1 MSATLVPPSDSVYSV
16 SRLNRE
22 ARILLEG
29 GLPLLWVMGE
39 ISNFSQ
45 PSSGHWYFTLK
56 DAQAQVRCAMFRN
69 RNQGLGLRPQNGMQV
84 QARVRVSLYEPRGEF
99 QLIAEQ
105 MQPAGEGALRL
116 AFEALK
122 TRLAAEGLFDASLKR
137 PLPAYPCSIGVITSP
152 TGAALRDILHVLNRR
167 YPLAR
172 VVLYPVPVQGV
183 DAAPQ
188 IVQALQLAGKR
199 AECDVLILAR
209 GGGSLE
215 DLWAFNEEIVARAVR
230 ACPLPVVS
238 GVGHEIDFTI
248 ADFVADLRAPTPSAA
263 AESVVPD
270 GGDLLRRFN
279 QSRQRLST
287 LAQHRLERART
298 RLDQLEHRLAQC
310 HPEQRLQRQRQ
321 RLDESEARLQRAVGY
336 RLESAG
342 HRLASARTRLW
353 AERPHLRLKHAQE
366 RLERI
371 QHALDS
377 GIDRRLIERSRQLAA
392 LGRALAAVS
401 PLGTLERGYA
411 IVRRIPD
418 QLVVH
423 DAAQAPVGT
432 RLRVR
437 LSQGQLT
444 CQVEEVSD
452 A

>member
-1 MSATLVPPSDSVYSV
+1 
-16 SRLNRE
+16 
-22 ARILLEG
+22 
-29 GLPLLWVMGE
+29 
-39 ISNFSQ
+39 
-45 PSSGHWYFTLK
+45 
-56 DAQAQVRCAMFRN
+56 
-69 RNQGLGLRPQNGMQV
+69 
-84 QARVRVSLYEPRGEF
+84 
-99 QLIAEQ
+99 
-105 MQPAGEGALRL
+105 
-116 AFEALK
+116 
-122 TRLAAEGLFDASLKR
+122 
-137 PLPAYPCSIGVITSP
+137 
-152 TGAALRDILHVLNRR
+152 
-167 YPLAR
+167 
-172 VVLYPVPVQGV
+172 VLYPVPVQGV

-248 ADFVADLRAPTPSAA
+248 ADFAADLRAPTPSAA

-279 QSRQRLST
+279 QSRQRLSM
-287 LAQHRLERART
+287 LAQYRLERAGT
-298 RLDQLEHRLAQC
+298 RLGQLQHRLAQC

-321 RLDESEARLQRAVGY
+321 RLDESETRLQRAVGY
-336 RLESAG
+336 RVESAG
-342 HRLASARTRLW
+342 HRLAGARTRLW

-371 QHALDS
+371 QHALDG
-377 GIDRRLIERSRQLAA
+377 GINRRLIERSRQLAA

-411 IVRRIPD
+411 IVRRASD
-418 QLVVH
+418 GAVVQ

-437 LSQGQLT
+437 LSQGQLA

>member
-1 MSATLVPPSDSVYSV
+1 MPAILAPPADTVYSV

-69 RNQGLGLRPQNGMQV
+69 RNQVLGLRPQNGMQV

-122 TRLAAEGLFDASLKR
+122 ARLAAEGLFDASLKR
-137 PLPAYPCSIGVITSP
+137 PLPAYPHSIGVITSP

-183 DAAPQ
+183 DATPQ
-188 IVQALQLAGKR
+188 IVQALQLAGARK
-199 AECDVLILAR
+199 ECDVLILAR

-215 DLWAFNEEIVARAVR
+215 DLWPFNEEIVARAVR

-248 ADFVADLRAPTPSAA
+248 TDFVADLRAPTPSAA

-270 GGDLLRRFN
+270 GSDLLRRFD

-287 LAQHRLERART
+287 LARHRLERAGT
-298 RLDQLEHRLAQC
+298 RLGQLEHRLAQC

-321 RLDESEARLQRAVGY
+321 RLDESEMRLRRAVGY

-342 HRLASARTRLW
+342 HRLTGARTRLW

-366 RLERI
+366 RLERM
-371 QHALDS
+371 QHSLDS
-377 GIDRRLIERSRQLAA
+377 SIDRRLIERSRQLAA

-411 IVRRIPD
+411 IVRRVAD
-418 QLVVH
+418 QRVVQ
-423 DAAQAPVGT
+423 DATQAPVGT

-437 LSQGQLT
+437 LHHGQLT
-444 CQVEEVSD
+444 CQVED
-452 A
+452 ACDA